1 MIANSH
7 DRPGNRNRYAMPI
20 EIELKLSFPAEAL
33 PAILRHP
40 LIAGAPREGKP
51 ETLESTYFDTPALT
65 LEAHRIAVRLRRQ
78 GAETVQTVKCAA
90 VSRDGLAR
98 RPEWERPWH
107 GQFDFSAIDA
117 PEAATVLARARD
129 ELVPVFVTRFRR
141 DTRFFRA
148 RAGARVLI
156 MIDVGVIAASER
168 SIPLHELE
176 LELSEGDADDLRH
189 LAAELRKALPLIPE
203 DISKAERG
211 YRLVMEA
218 RR

>member
-1 MIANSH
+1 
-7 DRPGNRNRYAMPI
+7 MPI
-20 EIELKLSFPAEAL
+20 EIELKLSFPAGTL

-65 LEAHRIAVRLRRQ
+65 LKAHRIAVRLRRQ

-90 VSRDGLAR
+90 VSRDGLAQ
-98 RPEWERPWH
+98 RPEWEQPWH
-107 GQFDFSAIDA
+107 DQFDFSAIDA
-117 PEAATVLARARD
+117 PETAAVLARARG

-141 DTRFFRA
+141 DTRLFHA
-148 RAGARVLI
+148 RAGARILI

-176 LELSEGDADDLRH
+176 LELSEGDADDLRR
-189 LAAELRKALPLIPE
+189 LAAELRKTLPLIPE